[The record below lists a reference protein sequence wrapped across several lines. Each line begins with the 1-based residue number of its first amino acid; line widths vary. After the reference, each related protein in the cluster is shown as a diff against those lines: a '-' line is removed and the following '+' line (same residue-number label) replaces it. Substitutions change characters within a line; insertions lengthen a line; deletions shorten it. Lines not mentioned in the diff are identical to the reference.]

1 MTANE
6 NNDNNNKTTKGQK
19 MDEIKHTYY
28 DCDRHSGFGSWA
40 SALAIGFVAVGGL
53 ALWAGSRKNDGAERY
68 MSAKSQ
74 GAMEAGIA
82 CNAGGIADIKC
93 QLNQMNLLSNIK
105 SEIANST
112 CAGINAQN
120 VNQQKTDTG
129 LAVIAN
135 AIGQQNALLNK
146 TLGNCFVYSKDICP
160 STTTTA

>member
-1 MTANE
+1 ME
-6 NNDNNNKTTKGQK
+6 
-19 MDEIKHTYY
+19 EIKHTYY
-28 DCDRHSGFGSWA
+28 DGCDRHSNGLWGVA
-40 SALAIGFVAVGGL
+40 GAVALLAVGGI
-53 ALWAGSRKNDGAERY
+53 ALWSGTRRDNSAERY

-93 QLNQMNLLSNIK
+93 QLNQMQLLSNVK

-120 VNQQKTDTG
+120 VNQQKTDAG

-135 AIGQQNALLNK
+135 SIGQQNAILNRV
-146 TLGNCFVYSKDICP
+146 LGNCFVYSKDICP
-160 STTTTA
+160 ATTTTAGA

>member
-1 MTANE
+1 ME
-6 NNDNNNKTTKGQK
+6 
-19 MDEIKHTYY
+19 EHTYSRCGY
-28 DCDRHSGFGSWA
+28 GGDWLT
-40 SALAIGFVAVGGL
+40 ALLITGVAVGGL
-53 ALWAGSRKNDGAERY
+53 ALWSGTRKNDETEKY

-93 QLNQMNLLSNIK
+93 QLNQMNLLNNLK

-120 VNQQKTDTG
+120 VNQQKTDAG

-135 AIGQQNALLNK
+135 AVGQQGALLNRA
-146 TLGNCFVYSKDICP
+146 LGNCFVYSKDICP
-160 STTTTA
+160 STTTTGA

>member
-1 MTANE
+1 
-6 NNDNNNKTTKGQK
+6 
-19 MDEIKHTYY
+19 MDEHTRCGY
-28 DCDRHSGFGSWA
+28 GSDWLT
-40 SALAIGFVAVGGL
+40 ALLITGVAVGGL
-53 ALWAGSRKNDGAERY
+53 ALWSGTRKNDETEKY

-93 QLNQMNLLSNIK
+93 QLNQMNLLNNLK

-120 VNQQKTDTG
+120 VNQQKTGAG

-135 AIGQQNALLNK
+135 AVGQQGALLNRA
-146 TLGNCFVYSKDICP
+146 LGNCYVYSKDICP
-160 STTTTA
+160 STTTTGA

>member
-1 MTANE
+1 
-6 NNDNNNKTTKGQK
+6 

-28 DCDRHSGFGSWA
+28 DCDRNSGFGGWA

-53 ALWAGSRKNDGAERY
+53 ALWAGTRKYDDAEKY

-93 QLNQMNLLSNIK
+93 QLNQMSLLNNIK

-112 CAGINAQN
+112 CAGINAQT
-120 VNQQKTDTG
+120 VNQQKTDAG

-135 AIGQQNALLNK
+135 AVGQQGALLNRA
-146 TLGNCFVYSKDICP
+146 LGNCYVYSKDICP
-160 STTTTA
+160 STTTTGA

>member
-1 MTANE
+1 ME
-6 NNDNNNKTTKGQK
+6 
-19 MDEIKHTYY
+19 EHTYSRCGY
-28 DCDRHSGFGSWA
+28 GSDWLT
-40 SALAIGFVAVGGL
+40 ALLITGVAVGGL
-53 ALWAGSRKNDGAERY
+53 VLWSGTRKNDDAEKY

-93 QLNQMNLLSNIK
+93 QLNQMNLLNNIK

-120 VNQQKTDTG
+120 VNQQKTDAG

-135 AIGQQNALLNK
+135 AVGQQGALLNRA
-146 TLGNCFVYSKDICP
+146 LGNCYVYSKDICP
-160 STTTTA
+160 STTTTGA